1 MRKRS
6 LEDEDFVT
14 DFRQSAFVTNTPSM
28 QPPSMTQREHTAAA
42 PSISSGGPGMAGQ
55 GAFRGGVAAAAA
67 STPVV
72 LQERPRYVY
81 GQVQNSEPA
90 LDDDGSEVAHG
101 AYSTQPEVQQPYNPE
116 AYGSYAAYESQA
128 GYQEATREYQGQ
140 QGYNANNYVYEPQQH
155 QGYAEYDYAAAS
167 AYADGN
173 APASGSHNA
182 HHGAY
187 GGM

>member
-1 MRKRS
+1 MRRRA

-14 DFRQSAFVTNTPSM
+14 DFRQSAFVTNTP
-28 QPPSMTQREHTAAA
+28 PSMTQHGHTSAA

-55 GAFRGGVAAAAA
+55 GAFRGGVTGAAA
-67 STPVV
+67 STPV

-81 GQVQNSEPA
+81 GQEPVHNSEPA
-90 LDDDGSEVAHG
+90 LEDEGSDVAHG
-101 AYSTQPEVQQPYNPE
+101 AYSTQPQVQQPYNPE

-140 QGYNANNYVYEPQQH
+140 QGYNANDYAYEPQQH
-155 QGYAEYDYAAAS
+155 QGYAGYDYAAAS

-173 APASGSHNA
+173 APASGSYNA
-182 HHGAY
+182 HDGAY

>member
-1 MRKRS
+1 MRKRA
-6 LEDEDFVT
+6 LEDEDFAT
-14 DFRQSAFVTNTPSM
+14 DFRQSAFVASTPAMPSM
-28 QPPSMTQREHTAAA
+28 IQHTAA

-55 GAFRGGVAAAAA
+55 GAFRGGVTAAAA

-81 GQVQNSEPA
+81 GQDPVPNSEPA
-90 LDDDGSEVAHG
+90 LDDEGSEVAHG
-101 AYSTQPEVQQPYNPE
+101 AYSAQPEVQQPYNPE

-140 QGYNANNYVYEPQQH
+140 QGYNANNYAYEPQQH
-155 QGYAEYDYAAAS
+155 QGYAQYDYAAAS

-173 APASGSHNA
+173 ASASGSHNA

>member
-1 MRKRS
+1 MRKRA
-6 LEDEDFVT
+6 LQDEDFVT
-14 DFRQSAFVTNTPSM
+14 DFRQSAFVTNTPSI
-28 QPPSMTQREHTAAA
+28 QPPSMTQREHTNAS

-55 GAFRGGVAAAAA
+55 GAFRGGVTAAAVSA
-67 STPVV
+67 PV

-81 GQVQNSEPA
+81 GQEPVQNSEPA

-101 AYSTQPEVQQPYNPE
+101 AYSAQPEVQQPYNPE

-140 QGYNANNYVYEPQQH
+140 QGYNANNYAYEPQQH

-173 APASGSHNA
+173 AHNA
-182 HHGAY
+182 RHGAY